1 MRGAGF
7 ASPGEDALLWRR
19 WDFSEAGRSLRGE
32 FACEE
37 LDVEQ
42 THEETHHPDPQTRRQ
57 EAQARSAHQPVQVHE
72 LVPSRRPGDRHQ
84 PEQPVAGISH
94 QVSGTNR
101 QESGIRTMS

>member
-42 THEETHHPDPQTRRQ
+42 THEEKQSNPKNHQQ
-57 EAQARSAHQPVQVHE
+57 EAQARPADEPLQVHE

-84 PEQPVAGISH
+84 PDLTGVA
-94 QVSGTNR
+94 TNGL
-101 QESGIRTMS
+101 QE